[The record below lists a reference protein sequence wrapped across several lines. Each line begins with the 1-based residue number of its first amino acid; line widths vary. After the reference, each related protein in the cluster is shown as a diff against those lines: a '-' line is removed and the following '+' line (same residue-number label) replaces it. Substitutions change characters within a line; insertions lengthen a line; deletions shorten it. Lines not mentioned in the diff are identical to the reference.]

1 MYDDD
6 ALTHNMFKKTIYYQ
20 YIIFIIVI
28 IID

>member
-6 ALTHNMFKKTIYYQ
+6 ALTHMFKKTIYYQ

-28 IID
+28 ILD